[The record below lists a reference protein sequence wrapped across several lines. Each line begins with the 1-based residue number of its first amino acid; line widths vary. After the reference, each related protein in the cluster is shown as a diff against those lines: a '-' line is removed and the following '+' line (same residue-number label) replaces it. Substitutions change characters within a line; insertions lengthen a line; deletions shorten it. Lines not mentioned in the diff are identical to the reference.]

1 MQPIDLT
8 LALKATDGDVELLK
22 DVIEAFLEEY
32 PVLLA
37 QLEPAILAGDCAV
50 VQRASHTIKGTLRL
64 FGDVPAKGFA
74 ECLESMG
81 QSGDLKHAAEI
92 ADSLKVALASL
103 RMQLMDSMKDPFGPM
118 GTISVTEIR

>member
-1 MQPIDLT
+1 MQPIDFT

-37 QLEPAILAGDCAV
+37 EIEPAILAGDRAV

-64 FGDVPAKGFA
+64 FGNVPAKGFA
-74 ECLESMG
+74 ECLETMG

-92 ADSLKVALASL
+92 VDSLKVALASL
-103 RMQLMDSMKDPFGPM
+103 RMQLTDAMKSPLGP
-118 GTISVTEIR
+118 IDQ

>member
-22 DVIEAFLEEY
+22 DVIETFLEEY

-37 QLEPAILAGDCAV
+37 QLEPAILAGDRVV

-74 ECLESMG
+74 ECLETMG
-81 QSGDLKHAAEI
+81 QSGDLKHAPKTV
-92 ADSLKVALASL
+92 DSLKVALASL
-103 RMQLMDSMKDPFGPM
+103 RKQLMDSMKVPFGP
-118 GTISVTEIR
+118 IDQ